1 MPNFFPKYLF
11 KYLKVRPLSF
21 ILLFFS
27 FWGDIQSQ
35 NIPCKFSTQIQLV
48 NTFDSFLVQGIEVFH
63 EKSHKIKYSNE
74 VGEVIFENLCDSINE
89 FDVVLPDTHF
99 HITLKAAVNQINKL
113 PFTYSFGG
121 DYTKLSLIQIVIRN
135 RKTKSIC
142 DLPGI
147 MYGELHLMNKS
158 LKINELS
165 LGNLLKKLP
174 MIQTTQSGATISK
187 PLIQGMSGIRA
198 PLFWNGIR
206 IEGQNWGGDHAP
218 EIALFGDETIEL
230 SKGND
235 ALKHG
240 ADLWGNMVNFK
251 HQFTKAHHQIDYY
264 QQSEYQS
271 NGNGLKTA
279 GIVNVGHDAMSR
291 IKSSYIKFSGQILGN
306 YKVPDGILKN
316 TAMKEFSMA
325 GGHSTKKSEIHYSI
339 FQSETG
345 IYTGSHI
352 GNLTDLNTAIHTTK
366 PMYLAE
372 SMNYQLD
379 LPKQVAR
386 QISTIFSNQISP
398 QFWLQLS
405 YQNNLRQEFAYTR
418 TGRSDIPQININV
431 NSITAKATYLFVN
444 PKIEVGTDQQYIHQ
458 QYGANYLVPDYDGIK
473 SGFYLSKN
481 WQHNTYNTQWKQEI
495 IARFDVVKRSGFER
509 NEMAF
514 QQSNQGFSGGYS
526 MLYSTKNIHNVSH
539 NWQVHLS
546 QIWRQPAPNELYSY
560 GIHHGSASF
569 EEGNPNLKPETGQK
583 LDLNYHFSNSK
594 LWNKFDL
601 SIAGF
606 FQTSQNFILLTPQ
619 KDPILTV
626 KGAFP
631 VFKYTQAATIYSG
644 FEYFLRYTK
653 LSKSFSKII
662 QIENKMNITIG
673 KYVNGAY
680 PTGIPAASFNL
691 NIESE
696 IYKNLFLSI
705 NALHQ
710 FKQIWYS
717 VSDFLPPPDAA
728 TIFKT
733 ELKTVLKSKW
743 ELGLFI
749 DNLTNLKYRN
759 YTDRFRYFMDMPGRN
774 IGLKIA
780 YQIHHHKNHKD

>member
-1 MPNFFPKYLF
+1 MPNFSLKYIF
-11 KYLKVRPLSF
+11 KYLKVRTLSF
-21 ILLFFS
+21 TLLLLFC
-27 FWGDIQSQ
+27 GDIQSQ
-35 NIPCKFSTQIQLV
+35 NNTCKYSTQIQLV
-48 NTFDSFLVQGIEVFH
+48 NTFDSFLIQGIEVFH
-63 EKSHKIKYSNE
+63 EKSHKIKYTNE
-74 VGEVIFENLCDSINE
+74 LGEVTFENLCDSINE

-99 HITLKAAVNQINKL
+99 HIKINATLIHRNKVMIH
-113 PFTYSFGG
+113 SNFGG
-121 DYTKLSLIQIVIRN
+121 DFYKIPTINIQNRN
-135 RKTKSIC
+135 SDIIC
-142 DLPGI
+142 IIPPLPNLRL
-147 MYGELHLMNKS
+147 EFNS
-158 LKINELS
+158 PFKINDFSLS

-230 SKGND
+230 SKGSY
-235 ALKHG
+235 ALKYG

-279 GIVNVGHDAMSR
+279 GIINVGHDPLSR

-316 TAMKEFSMA
+316 TAMNEFSMA

-339 FQSETG
+339 YQSETG

-352 GNLTDLNTAIHTTK
+352 GNLTDLNTAIHATK

-386 QISTIFSNQISP
+386 QISTIFSNHISP

-444 PKIEVGTDQQYIHQ
+444 PKIEVGTDQQFIHQ

-481 WQHNTYNTQWKQEI
+481 WQHYTYNTQWKQEI

-509 NEMAF
+509 NEMPF

-583 LDLNYHFSNSK
+583 FDLNYHFSNSK

-653 LSKSFSKII
+653 LSKSFSKTI

-680 PTGIPAASFNL
+680 PTGIPAATFNL